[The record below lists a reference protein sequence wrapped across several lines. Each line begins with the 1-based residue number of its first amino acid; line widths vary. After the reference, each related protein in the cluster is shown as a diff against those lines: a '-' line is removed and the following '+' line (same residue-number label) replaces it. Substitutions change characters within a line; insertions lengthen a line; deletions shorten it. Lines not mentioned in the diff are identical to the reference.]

1 MFKEQLKNSNI
12 KVTKTRLEIIQ
23 LLADENKFMSAFG
36 IKDKLEHF
44 DISTIYRTLN
54 IFDEKKLT
62 SKKFCEKCNS
72 FEYKYIDHKHS
83 HRLTCMNCQKVVE
96 IDFCPMDVF
105 EKDDELTKQFTV
117 TDYVFELFGYC
128 EQCQKEG
135 NANE

>member
-23 LLADENKFMSAFG
+23 LLADENKFMSAFD